1 MMQYNFPWI
10 MRHQFQCLRMPS
22 LTDPYSALQAN
33 NANSS
38 AAVATAATGNSLPS
52 TAVDAKAATAAATV
66 PSSASAVDGSD
77 QVSNKVCNSRQIY
90 IKAFH
95 FSVCG
100 NLEE

>member
-77 QVSNKVCNSRQIY
+77 QVSDKVKSLKLPPKLY
-90 IKAFH
+90 IMTF
-95 FSVCG
+95 FS
-100 NLEE
+100 LW